1 MRPRLKLYTGELQT
15 TATPEPPPIKIRLG
29 EVTRILRDA
38 VGHDRTWLSDFDD
51 EEVLVSA
58 DLYEVLCAY
67 SQLRP
72 TA

>member
-1 MRPRLKLYTGELQT
+1 MRPRLKLYNGELQPT
-15 TATPEPPPIKIRLG
+15 LPEPPAITVRLG

-38 VGHDRTWLSDFDD
+38 VAQDRTWLSDFED
-51 EEVLVSA
+51 EKVQISP

-67 SQLRP
+67 WQLRP

>member
-1 MRPRLKLYTGELQT
+1 MRTRLKLYTGEMQP
-15 TATPEPPPIKIRLG
+15 TPPEAPPIKVRLG

-38 VGHDRTWLSDFDD
+38 VGQDRTWLCDFAD

-67 SQLRP
+67 WQLRP

>member
-1 MRPRLKLYTGELQT
+1 MRTRLKLYTGELQPQS
-15 TATPEPPPIKIRLG
+15 PEPPPIKVRLG

-38 VGHDRTWLSDFDD
+38 VGHDRTWLCDFAD
-51 EEVLVSA
+51 EEVMISA
-58 DLYEVLCAY
+58 DLYEVLSAY

>member
-1 MRPRLKLYTGELQT
+1 MRPRLKLYTGELQPT
-15 TATPEPPPIKIRLG
+15 PPEPPPIKVRLE

-38 VGHDRTWLSDFDD
+38 VGQDRTWLTDFAD
-51 EEVLVSA
+51 EEVLISP

-67 SQLRP
+67 WQLRP